1 MGMPDLVRNGQLTG
15 DGEKVIALVEA
26 TLDQAENLVEGQD
39 VSSLNALSGPFQD
52 YYINVRKAKLSDAAT
67 WLKDRPYAASHLWS
81 IIEAQEVEAAK
92 TAKVDTLEARFA
104 KLEEQMKLAL
114 ETIQA
119 KDAEIAALKEPA
131 AETVDEPPAPK
142 SHKTRKTQDAE
153 PDAPA
158 EEPTAEEEPDASDE
172 EAEA

>member
-1 MGMPDLVRNGQLTG
+1 MSMPDLVRNGQLTG

-26 TLDQAENLVEGQD
+26 TLDQAESLVEGQD
-39 VSSLNALSGPFQD
+39 VASLNALSGPFQD
-52 YYINVRKAKLSDAAT
+52 YYINVRKARLSDAAT

-81 IIEAQEVEAAK
+81 IIEEREVEAAK

-104 KLEEQMKLAL
+104 KLEEQLRLTLAAN
-114 ETIQA
+114 QA
-119 KDAEIAALKEPA
+119 KDAEIAALKET
-131 AETVDEPPAPK
+131 AETVVEEPPAEKPK
-142 SHKTRKTQDAE
+142 KAKKTQDAE

-158 EEPTAEEEPDASDE
+158 EEPTAEEEPDATDE